1 MFTIRQTADGWEV
14 LAGSAVL
21 AATATYDDAVAHLAG
36 MLAEAEPTSED
47 GLLPERWT
55 STTGIAF
62 NEAPDP
68 ERDFTNCT
76 WSFRDPGTYPLPL
89 MLQTATDVG
98 HFGAVLAGFIDTT
111 GTDPNPTASG
121 RFYDSDAGRQFRDLL
136 LDGRRFGVSVDP
148 DPQVTEAEYVCTEMD
163 EDGFCIA
170 GSWSFLTY
178 QIAGLTGTPFPAFPL
193 ATIELEGNAP
203 ADTGDEPAA
212 EDEAEPIAASA
223 RLARPTVTAAGSR
236 FPIEPPRAWL
246 EEPEPELGDPR
257 LVEQADGSL
266 ACPLYIGDDGQLYGH
281 LARVDQCHVSFLNEC
296 VMPPMDVAGFH
307 IGETVCDDGTRL
319 ASGPLIVSTDHPGR
333 HLAAAE
339 ALDAYAHTGL
349 AWADARVTPG
359 VFGNWCAGAV
369 RPGVSD
375 ELLRVLRGS
384 ALSGDWR
391 ELYDAPGV
399 LSLIATLTVSVP
411 GFPIRRALAASAGV
425 EVPEARQS
433 VLVRGGRIV
442 AASGVGL
449 VRPCSTCGQAKGKAP
464 AGHADLAA
472 IRHTLALLE
481 RRTRHLAAPAAEAL
495 RARLTAGG

>member
-1 MFTIRQTADGWEV
+1 MYTIRQTATGWEL
-14 LAGSAVL
+14 LAGDAVL
-21 AATATYDDAVAHLAG
+21 ATCARYDEAVARLAVVLG
-36 MLAEAEPTSED
+36 EGEPSAED

-76 WSFRDPGTYPLPL
+76 WSFRDPGVYPLPL
-89 MLQTATDVG
+89 MLQTSTDVG

-121 RFYDSDAGRQFRDLL
+121 RFYDTDAGRQFRDMLQG
-136 LDGRRFGVSVDP
+136 GRRFGVSVDP
-148 DPQVTEAEYVCTEMD
+148 DPQVTEAEYVCNEMD
-163 EDGFCIA
+163 EDGFCVA

-193 ATIELEGNAP
+193 ATIELEGNP
-203 ADTGDEPAA
+203 APAA
-212 EDEAEPIAASA
+212 EVEEPEPEVEPVAASA
-223 RLARPTVTAAGSR
+223 RLARPTLVAAGSR
-236 FPIEPPRAWL
+236 FPVEPPRAWL
-246 EEPEPELGDPR
+246 DEPEPELGDPR

-296 VMPPMDVAGFH
+296 VTPPMDVAGFH

-319 ASGPLIVSTDHPGR
+319 ATGPLIVSTDHPAKN
-333 HLAAAE
+333 LAAAD

-442 AASGVGL
+442 AASGFGL
-449 VRPCSTCGQAKGKAP
+449 VRPCSTCGQAKAKGP
-464 AGHADLAA
+464 AGQADLAA